1 MDREKAKDDQ
11 LCKFRIYVPVFTGL
25 FDCILCISH
34 KTQKHDIAD
43 WQYCVLCHG
52 RTCFY
57 SVTYFSYMAH
67 KAHSTFHSKT
77 CYYI

>member
-1 MDREKAKDDQ
+1 MISFASLE
-11 LCKFRIYVPVFTGL
+11 FMFSVFTGL
-25 FDCILCISH
+25 FDCILCISR

-57 SVTYFSYMAH
+57 PVTYF
-67 KAHSTFHSKT
+67 F
-77 CYYI
+77 